1 MFGCGVKEFTSNEYG
16 DDDDDDE
23 QPLCLALVTHN
34 IRHKLMKKITVN
46 CLESGEII
54 LHMLNSQHWQRQ
66 RLYRYCCSPQTL
78 YSKQTETT
86 RGFASRSC
94 IRCIN
99 EVIDTCVIIFFQ
111 ENASLR
117 EP

>member
-34 IRHKLMKKITVN
+34 NRHKLMKKNHGKLPGVWRDNPPHVKSPTLATAADTV
-46 CLESGEII
+46 S
-54 LHMLNSQHWQRQ
+54 HP
-66 RLYRYCCSPQTL
+66 RLCTPNKS
-78 YSKQTETT
+78 ETT

-99 EVIDTCVIIFFQ
+99 E
-111 ENASLR
+111 L
-117 EP
+117 